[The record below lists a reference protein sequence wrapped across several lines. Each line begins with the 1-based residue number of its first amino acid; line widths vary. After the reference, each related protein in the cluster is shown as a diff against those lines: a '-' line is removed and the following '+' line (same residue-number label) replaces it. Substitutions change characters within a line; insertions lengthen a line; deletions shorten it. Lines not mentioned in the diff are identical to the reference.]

1 MHAHPHTQCFSDPH
15 IKDTGK
21 CSTWSFVTCTAM
33 MRTRTLSYW
42 FIIEEKSH
50 FLMLCWMHNRFSGG
64 SHWIGHERRFSV
76 LIYFVPLQ
84 EYVNLLMPPL
94 IQKWNQLKDEDKDL
108 FPLLEVTAMLHT
120 FLLLNALCRNKYL
133 WCWFVFA
140 KLQNRFHYGLV
151 LFVVWNIVLEN
162 HLKIVLILMKVP
174 INASKW
180 KWSNPKPFTHIWI
193 Q

>member
-1 MHAHPHTQCFSDPH
+1 MT
-15 IKDTGK
+15 
-21 CSTWSFVTCTAM
+21 
-33 MRTRTLSYW
+33 RTRTLSYW
-42 FIIEEKSH
+42 FIIEEISH
-50 FLMLCWMHNRFSGG
+50 FLMLCWIHNRFSGS
-64 SHWIGHERRFSV
+64 SHWIGHEGRFSV

-120 FLLLNALCRNKYL
+120 FLLLNPLCRNKYDV
-133 WCWFVFA
+133 WFVFA
-140 KLQNRFHYGLV
+140 KLQNRFHYGLF

-162 HLKIVLILMKVP
+162 HFNFNESTSK
-174 INASKW
+174 NASKW
-180 KWSNPKPFTHIWI
+180 KWSNPEPFTHIWI